1 MALPA
6 TSVWEVRPTNGSNTN
21 GGGFDS
27 AGTGTDF
34 SIQNAKNTVGNNIST
49 TDAVANGTT
58 TITSATA
65 SFTSAIT
72 GNIVFFSG
80 GSGSITAQ
88 WRRATFVSSTSITI
102 DTSIASSTG
111 MTMNIGGALA
121 TIVQANTNSVQ
132 GNSTWVKAE
141 ATILVTS
148 KITINFTGATTNQWP
163 AIIGYTTTRG
173 DNGKVTIK
181 ANSNFGDRIVD
192 LSSSGCAFC
201 NFILDLNSN
210 SATRGILVT
219 SNGCHLH
226 NVSVKNSVG
235 ISIELQQNDTMA
247 SYCDVTASTLTGNPQ
262 IIAGVN
268 AGRPTTLLYCTV
280 TGGTSVGIGLGPSG
294 QAIGCIAGNNTG
306 ASSDGFQVTLNQ
318 GTNVL
323 VGNTSYANGR
333 DGFRLT
339 SSGYEGVVILNN
351 LSYGNSAFGFNYT
364 NGALPTSFFFM
375 DRSAYGGNTSGN
387 LNNITA
393 GTNDVSLSGD
403 PTVAGA
409 SNNFALN
416 NTAGAGAS
424 CRAAGFPGTLT
435 VGGTGYRDIGA
446 LQHQDSPAT
455 TTVVIA
461 STQNLF
467 IQES

>member
-58 TITSATA
+58 TITSATG

-102 DTSIASSTG
+102 DASIASSTG

-132 GNSTWVKAE
+132 GNATWVKAE
-141 ATILVTS
+141 ATILITS

-163 AIIGYTTTRG
+163 SITGYTTTRG

-181 ANSNFGDRIVD
+181 ANSNFGDRMVD

-201 NFILDLNSN
+201 NFILDANNNS
-210 SATRGILVT
+210 STRGILIN
-219 SNGCHLH
+219 SNGCHAH
-226 NVSVKNSVG
+226 NVSVKNCVG
-235 ISIELQQNDTMA
+235 ISIELQQNDTCA
-247 SYCDVTASTLTGNPQ
+247 SFCDVTASTLTGNPQ
-262 IIAGVN
+262 IIAGIN
-268 AGRPTTLLYCTV
+268 GGRPTTLFYCTA
-280 TGGTSVGIGLGPSG
+280 TGGTSVGIGCGPSA
-294 QAIGCIAGNNTG
+294 QVVGCIAGNNTG
-306 ASSDGFQVTLNQ
+306 ASSDGFQITFNQ
-318 GTNVL
+318 GMNVC
-323 VGNTSYANGR
+323 VGNTSYKNGR

-339 SSGYEGVVILNN
+339 SSGYEGLLATSN
-351 LSYGNSAFGFNYT
+351 LAYGNTGFGFNYT
-364 NGALPTSFFFM
+364 NGALPAFFQFM
-375 DRSAYGGNTSGN
+375 DYSAYGSNTSGN
-387 LNNITA
+387 LSNITA
-393 GTNDVSLSGD
+393 GPHDVTLTAD
-403 PTVAGA
+403 PTVAGT

-416 NTAGAGAS
+416 STAGGGAA
-424 CRAAGFPGTLT
+424 CRAAGFPGVLA
-435 VGGTGYRDIGA
+435 VGGTGYQDIGA
-446 LQHQDSPAT
+446 LQHQDTPST
-455 TTVVIA
+455 TTIVPMRNQYITVEE
-461 STQNLF
+461 L
-467 IQES
+467 

>member
-58 TITSATA
+58 TITSATG

-102 DTSIASSTG
+102 DASIASSTG

-132 GNSTWVKAE
+132 GNATWVKAE
-141 ATILVTS
+141 ATILITS

-163 AIIGYTTTRG
+163 SITGYTTTRG

-181 ANSNFGDRIVD
+181 ANSNFGDRMID

-201 NFILDLNSN
+201 NFILDANSN
-210 SATRGILVT
+210 SSTRGILVL
-219 SNGCHLH
+219 SNGCHVH
-226 NVSVKNSVG
+226 NVSVKNCVG

-262 IIAGVN
+262 IIAGTN
-268 AGRPTTLLYCTV
+268 GGRPTTLLFCTA
-280 TGGTSVGIGLGPSG
+280 TGGTSTGIGCGPSA
-294 QAIGCIAGNNTG
+294 QLIGCISGNNTG
-306 ASSDGFQVTLNQ
+306 ASSDGFFITLNQ
-318 GTNVL
+318 GCNVFL
-323 VGNTSYANGR
+323 GNTAYVNGR
-333 DGFRLT
+333 DGVRIT
-339 SSGYEGVVILNN
+339 SGGYEGLFGVNN
-351 LSYGNSAFGFNYT
+351 LSYGNAGFQFNYT
-364 NGALPTSFFFM
+364 NGALPPFM
-375 DRSAYGGNTSGN
+375 QFLDRSAYGGGGSGN

-393 GTNDVSLSGD
+393 GPNDVTLSGD
-403 PTVAGA
+403 PTTAGA

-416 NTAGAGAS
+416 NTSGAGAA
-424 CRAAGFPGTLT
+424 CRAAGFPGVLA

-446 LQHQDSPAT
+446 LQHQDSPST
-455 TTVVIA
+455 TTLVV
-461 STQNLF
+461 TRNQYVTVEEL
-467 IQES
+467 